1 MKLLLVAALTLVV
14 ACSAR
19 AAEKPW
25 DRGDT
30 ALVIDAYEGNAIRW
44 DEMASEPRIAA
55 VIHRATIGSRKG
67 ARYRERQDEARRRGY
82 AWGAFHV
89 GMPGDPVAQ
98 ADRFLDVARASDDD
112 VLVLDI
118 ESLDAR
124 RGMTLASARRFLRHV
139 HAKTG
144 RWPMLY
150 GNDDVVRKIS
160 RRAGRDA
167 VFATTPLWYARF
179 RDDISDFPTGTWDA
193 CALWQFCSEINC
205 KAGDCPLR
213 VPGTEHDIDVSL
225 FAGTTDELRAAW
237 PFSAGERP

>member
-1 MKLLLVAALTLVV
+1 MRLHVAVIV
-14 ACSAR
+14 AILFAASAR

-25 DRGDT
+25 DRDDA

-44 DEMASEPRIAA
+44 DELASEPRVAA
-55 VIHRATIGSRKG
+55 VIHRATIGSRTD

-82 AWGAFHV
+82 SWGAFHV
-89 GMPGDPVAQ
+89 GQPGNAVDQ
-98 ADRFLDVARASDDD
+98 ADRFLRVARASDGD

-124 RGMTLASARRFLRHV
+124 RGMTLANARRFLRHV

-144 RWPMLY
+144 RWPMVY
-150 GNDDVVRKIS
+150 GNDDVVRKITQ
-160 RRAGRDA
+160 RAGRDA
-167 VFATTPLWYARF
+167 VFASTPLWYARV
-179 RDDISDFPTGTWDA
+179 RDDIDDFPTGTWDA

-205 KAGDCPLR
+205 RGDDCPLR

-237 PFSAGERP
+237 PFAARGRP